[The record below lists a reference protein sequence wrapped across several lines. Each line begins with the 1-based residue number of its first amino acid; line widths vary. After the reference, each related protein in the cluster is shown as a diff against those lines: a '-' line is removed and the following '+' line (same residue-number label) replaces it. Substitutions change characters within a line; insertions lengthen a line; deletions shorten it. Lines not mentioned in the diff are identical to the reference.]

1 MSNEDIL
8 EIKRAYSEYIARKTI
23 FIVGCFFLLLFLI
36 ILASW
41 VGSANLTMKDVF
53 MAILSKFFSSIR
65 CNSFNEAIVWH
76 LRLPR
81 IFMGIIAGVGLAA
94 AGTVMQGITRNPLV
108 SPFTIGVSS
117 AAAFGASV
125 AIMFGVGLLQIG
137 TYLIITN
144 AFISAL
150 VCSFIVFGL
159 AKLKGASP
167 ETLVLAGIALAYFFS
182 ALTSILH
189 FFASEE
195 QLMMMVHWTFGSLT
209 RAGWNEIL
217 ITAIVLI
224 VTLPILMHFSWD
236 LNVMVLADDETAK
249 SLGVNTQRVR
259 AVSLI
264 LSAFITATII
274 CFTGIIGF
282 VGLVAPHL
290 SRMIIGGDHRFLLP
304 ASCLVGSILTI
315 SADIIG
321 RIIVPPIIL
330 PIGIV
335 ISFIGVPLFIYLLI
349 RKKEEYWK

>member
-1 MSNEDIL
+1 M
-8 EIKRAYSEYIARKTI
+8 
-23 FIVGCFFLLLFLI
+23 LLFLI